1 MERAYNLL
9 KHREGIEH
17 IRITS
22 QQGVMAVTTIAQI
35 AELLL
40 EIAGTRKTEKKEDS
54 QPGLAFRC
62 SQRDQ
67 HARDP

>member
-1 MERAYNLL
+1 MRKHMERAYNLL

-40 EIAGTRKTEKKEDS
+40 EIAGTGKTEKKEDI
-54 QPGLAFRC
+54 QPGLAFGT
-62 SQRDQ
+62 
-67 HARDP
+67 

>member
-1 MERAYNLL
+1 MRKHRERTYNLL

-22 QQGVMAVTTIAQI
+22 QQGVTAAVTIAQI

-40 EIAGTRKTEKKEDS
+40 EITGTRKTRKKEDI
-54 QPGLAFRC
+54 QPELAFGT
-62 SQRDQ
+62 
-67 HARDP
+67 